1 MKILAIWPGG
11 CTPNT
16 LDKLR
21 LIINNTFIGNG
32 LIYLDFDP
40 LVFLNSLNHGMRYP
54 RALLGLLGTH
64 TLTHNMGNNNTLQE
78 LDSLES
84 EIVLFG

>member
-1 MKILAIWPGG
+1 MES
-11 CTPNT
+11 C
-16 LDKLR
+16 
-21 LIINNTFIGNG
+21 
-32 LIYLDFDP
+32 LIYLDFDS
-40 LVFLNSLNHGMRYP
+40 LVFLNSLNHGLRYP

-64 TLTHNMGNNNTLQE
+64 THNMGNNTLQE